1 MNHLEPDEEP
11 LDVAVAPSAVA
22 PSGRRKSQVE
32 QAMEA
37 VFTVCDGA
45 SQKGKSA
52 RRKSIIL
59 REEAANAVSRLDT
72 LMGNVAVA
80 GVVNKA
86 KNQFVKKVESS
97 RAEKAEGHSGSGQ
110 VPQASKGRNPVLHQ
124 ILCNVQRSAQRA
136 GKSSSGS
143 QEPMEATDDSTSAPP
158 SEDRTCHPV
167 MNLIVGNVQQ
177 RAIDAH
183 FDRLPKSEPAADEE
197 PAGYCCSINTLA
209 DGTKIGSTEQVA
221 TEGQQES
228 VGADQPSMLRSLG
241 TQIRARL
248 QRRVT
253 AQAGERVE
261 VPVQAAHTNLGEHN
275 SDIISVSLSEYRD
288 LQNGHRATR
297 AVPALRS
304 APMTVTLPEFL
315 KEPADDSPVP
325 GKLEARNLLV
335 QIPLLPTAPYGT
347 KSSPYSPISRSPLY
361 RQPRGSTAPAG
372 QTRGGGVLSPGGRT
386 RVARNSLF
394 NLEKPGSPPSS
405 RHGSFLKAEQWSA
418 QPSVNQM
425 EIQAEIPR
433 LPKTASG
440 LRSLELITER
450 TDEAVRMAMR
460 LSHRLMGAEDYIE
473 LLAQLADRFRFEGA
487 ASTIDI
493 EGATLALNSICR
505 LLNARSLRQESAGLL
520 AVWRQALA
528 TINGEPSMRRRG
540 PSPHS
545 RPHTYRAPPARGAFQ
560 SVSAARS
567 RDSRP
572 VTTEGAPRATHTFWI
587 PPPLSRTQQQLRLLS
602 SRSPYRYRRPVVP
615 VPVTPQPKMMELAV
629 PPATSRPA
637 RSIRTAENY
646 LHHKRSPRPPPA
658 KQLSRGS
665 SRPGRLTIE
674 QASRTGMVVFAH
686 QLPSKR
692 LIHQLGQSMLA

>member
-1 MNHLEPDEEP
+1 
-11 LDVAVAPSAVA
+11 
-22 PSGRRKSQVE
+22 
-32 QAMEA
+32 
-37 VFTVCDGA
+37 
-45 SQKGKSA
+45 
-52 RRKSIIL
+52 
-59 REEAANAVSRLDT
+59 
-72 LMGNVAVA
+72 MGNVAVA

-136 GKSSSGS
+136 GKSSSGGS

-253 AQAGERVE
+253 AQAATGERVE

-297 AVPALRS
+297 AMPALRS
-304 APMTVTLPEFL
+304 APMTVKLPEFL
-315 KEPADDSPVP
+315 KEPTDDSPLP
-325 GKLEARNLLV
+325 GKLEARKLLV

-405 RHGSFLKAEQWSA
+405 RHGSFLKVHLTAALVLHETSKLVSLSLPYSA
-418 QPSVNQM
+418 SLSLSQPASLSLPYSASLSLPYSAYLSQPIFHSLSSSAYLPQPTYLSQPISHSLSFSACLTQPFSACLTQPLSAYLSQPIFHSLSSSAYLPLTAYLSQPS
-425 EIQAEIPR
+425 
-433 LPKTASG
+433 LSLTAYLSQPISH
-440 LRSLELITER
+440 SLSFS
-450 TDEAVRMAMR
+450 AY
-460 LSHRLMGAEDYIE
+460 LS
-473 LLAQLADRFRFEGA
+473 Q
-487 ASTIDI
+487 
-493 EGATLALNSICR
+493 
-505 LLNARSLRQESAGLL
+505 
-520 AVWRQALA
+520 
-528 TINGEPSMRRRG
+528 
-540 PSPHS
+540 
-545 RPHTYRAPPARGAFQ
+545 PA
-560 SVSAARS
+560 
-567 RDSRP
+567 
-572 VTTEGAPRATHTFWI
+572 
-587 PPPLSRTQQQLRLLS
+587 LLS
-602 SRSPYRYRRPVVP
+602 
-615 VPVTPQPKMMELAV
+615 
-629 PPATSRPA
+629 
-637 RSIRTAENY
+637 
-646 LHHKRSPRPPPA
+646 
-658 KQLSRGS
+658 
-665 SRPGRLTIE
+665 
-674 QASRTGMVVFAH
+674 
-686 QLPSKR
+686 LPFSLWQR
-692 LIHQLGQSMLA
+692 